1 MKCIRGDTSYNVGMT
16 RIVRLVSLVPP
27 LISIWGASPSW
38 RQAVSRAITRSLL
51 TLRSELCLR
60 SCTFSKKV
68 LHLKRNSLKTKSK
81 SFPSN
86 SFKNK
91 PLSRTTV
98 CEGNSTVENGLPTA
112 SCLKTNGN
120 KFLSFTHRRLR
131 GVYFFR
137 SNLYISII
145 TNQCSSKNY

>member
-1 MKCIRGDTSYNVGMT
+1 MT

-27 LISIWGASPSW
+27 LISIWGVKSKLTAS
-38 RQAVSRAITRSLL
+38 RQPCNHTL
-51 TLRSELCLR
+51 TPYATLGAMLTFLHFFKKALR
-60 SCTFSKKV
+60 
-68 LHLKRNSLKTKSK
+68 LKRNSLKTKPKRFS
-81 SFPSN
+81 SN

-120 KFLSFTHRRLR
+120 KSLSFTHRRLQILKI
-131 GVYFFR
+131 YFR
-137 SNLYISII
+137 TII
-145 TNQCSSKNY
+145 NYPYKKTQLKRAVFFI

>member
-1 MKCIRGDTSYNVGMT
+1 MT

-27 LISIWGASPSW
+27 LISIFGGSSPSW

-68 LHLKRNSLKTKSK
+68 LRLKRNSLKTKPK
-81 SFPSN
+81 SFSSN

-131 GVYFFR
+131 CVYQFKKIKHR
-137 SNLYISII
+137 ISYA
-145 TNQCSSKNY
+145 SF

>member
-1 MKCIRGDTSYNVGMT
+1 MT
-16 RIVRLVSLVPP
+16 RIVRLVPLVPP
-27 LISIWGASPSW
+27 LISILGGKSKLTASRQPCNHTLTPYATLGAM
-38 RQAVSRAITRSLL
+38 L
-51 TLRSELCLR
+51 TFLHFFKKKALR
-60 SCTFSKKV
+60 
-68 LHLKRNSLKTKSK
+68 LKRNSLKTEPK
-81 SFPSN
+81 SFSSN

-98 CEGNSTVENGLPTA
+98 CDGNSTVENDLPTA

-137 SNLYISII
+137 SNLYILV
-145 TNQCSSKNY
+145 

>member
-1 MKCIRGDTSYNVGMT
+1 MT

-27 LISIWGASPSW
+27 LISIWGV

-60 SCTFSKKV
+60 SRTFSKKASR
-68 LHLKRNSLKTKSK
+68 LKRNSLKIKSK
-81 SFPSN
+81 SFSSN

-98 CEGNSTVENGLPTA
+98 CEGNSTVENDLPTA

-131 GVYFFR
+131 GVYFPFLTRFHLLLNSKEYLFKVFNSNPSKGQFR
-137 SNLYISII
+137 RFII
-145 TNQCSSKNY
+145 L